1 MQMKLG
7 IAVHEIICD
16 DNGTPVDYSFIDVN
30 QSFEKLTGLT
40 KESIVGKRVLD
51 IMPETESSWIEKYG
65 SVALTGEPLQFED
78 YSKELNKFFSVVA
91 YRPRPMHFAVI
102 IDDITDRKNS
112 ESELIE
118 RMNEISRFNNL
129 MIGREEKMIEL
140 KKEINKLLEE
150 SGKEKKY
157 DEISE

>member
-1 MQMKLG
+1 
-7 IAVHEIICD
+7 
-16 DNGTPVDYSFIDVN
+16 
-30 QSFEKLTGLT
+30 
-40 KESIVGKRVLD
+40 
-51 IMPETESSWIEKYG
+51 
-65 SVALTGEPLQFED
+65 
-78 YSKELNKFFSVVA
+78 
-91 YRPRPMHFAVI
+91 MHFAVI